1 MSEARVQKIMD
12 AFNRHDAAGFASAYA
27 SNAIVYDPQ
36 YPEPLRGR
44 DSVRQDIETFFQ
56 TFPDISG
63 AAQRVF
69 EKGNETAF
77 EASFKGTNKGALKT
91 PAGDVPPT
99 NKAVSMAGAI
109 FVRFNSQ
116 GEIEE
121 ERRYFDMAS
130 MMAQLGVTAGQ
141 L

>member
-1 MSEARVQKIMD
+1 MD
-12 AFNRHDAAGFASAYA
+12 AFDRHDAAGFASAYA

-44 DSVRQDIETFFQ
+44 DGVQQDIETFFQ

-69 EKGNETAF
+69 EKGN
-77 EASFKGTNKGALKT
+77 
-91 PAGDVPPT
+91 D
-99 NKAVSMAGAI
+99 SMTGAI
-109 FVRFNSQ
+109 FVRFNGQ

-121 ERRYFDMAS
+121 ERRYFDVAS